1 MLPRFQ
7 LGRIAMFLV
16 LSISLSGLSAQ
27 TPLYVSHWDTNSDP
41 SLTSGSAGAVTTS
54 TVDTICS
61 QITMQVAD
69 TANAPLPAFSA
80 YIINPKDAMGND
92 IADLSGNM
100 RIYFRAKSRE
110 DVELSVLLRSGGGTS
125 AERTDRVAFVVPG
138 DTSNWSE
145 YEFEF
150 TPANLAGFDST
161 DLRDLW
167 FYLDRGT
174 SNFAGNEFVIDY
186 VSVGAAPDSATWST
200 CGTSNPPMPVEGPI
214 YTTHWSAAT
223 DSIFTGSA
231 AASLTQT
238 IDEVCSQ
245 LKLEVTDPTTTPLS
259 AFSPIIMVPRDSMG
273 NNIVDLSGKLSIHL
287 RARSKSEVS
296 LGLILRSGDGTSAFR
311 TDLQEQI
318 IPADTINWT
327 EVTFLVD
334 TSVLGGF
341 DSTDLRD
348 VWFFL
353 DRGTDNFAGN
363 EFYLDYL
370 SIGEA
375 PDPSANSSC
384 SFLPPVEFP
393 YVVHWADTADRVLSG
408 TGAVH
413 LTQTIETACS
423 QLAVSVIDPVGD
435 PLPAFRPLII
445 NPADQFGNDITDL
458 SGQMTFTVRIRSAG
472 ELLVGMLLRAGD
484 GTMPFRTETIEKTV
498 PGDLTKWTELQYTF
512 AGADYGGFDST
523 DLRDL
528 WLYFDRESP
537 NFNGNE
543 VYLDFVSIGARP
555 DTAQESDCVQ
565 SVGINDDLAI
575 SALNL
580 YPNPSAENQSVQ
592 VDFLSETVASY
603 RIEVYSM
610 MGNLVRKVET
620 GAVVGEQSV
629 TIDGNELPSGMY
641 MVQVTGANKKSSLP
655 WIIQ

>member
-1 MLPRFQ
+1 MLLAFS
-7 LGRIAMFLV
+7 LNGLIAQ
-16 LSISLSGLSAQ
+16 S
-27 TPLYVSHWDTNSDP
+27 PLYVSHWDTSTDP
-41 SLTSGSAGAVTTS
+41 ALTSGSAGAVS
-54 TVDTICS
+54 TATFDTICS
-61 QITMQVAD
+61 QVTIQVTD
-69 TANAPLPAFSA
+69 TAAAPLPAFSA
-80 YIINPKDAMGND
+80 YIINPRDSTGAD
-92 IADLSGNM
+92 VIDLSGNM
-100 RIYFRAKSRE
+100 SIHFRAKSRE
-110 DVELSVLLRSGGGTS
+110 AVELGILLRSGGGTS
-125 AERTDRVAFVVPG
+125 GERTDRVEFVVPG
-138 DTSNWSE
+138 DTANWSE
-145 YEFEF
+145 YVFGF
-150 TPANLAGFDST
+150 SASNLAGFDST
-161 DLRDLW
+161 DLRDIW

-174 SNFAGNEFVIDY
+174 DNFAGNEFVIDY
-186 VSVGAAPDSATWST
+186 VSIGAAPDSATWST
-200 CGTSNPPMPVEGPI
+200 CGASNPPILADGAL
-214 YTTHWSAAT
+214 YTVHWSAMT
-223 DSIFTGSA
+223 DSTFSGSS

-245 LKLEVTDPTTTPLS
+245 LTIEVTDPVTTPLS

-273 NNIVDLSGKLSIHL
+273 NNINDLSGKLSLHA
-287 RARSKSEVS
+287 RVRSKAEVS
-296 LGLILRSGDGTSAFR
+296 LGLILRSGDGTAAFR

-327 EVTFLVD
+327 DVTFSID
-334 TSVLGGF
+334 ASVLGGF

-348 VWFFL
+348 IWLFL

-393 YVVHWADTADRVLSG
+393 YVVHWADTSDRVLSG
-408 TGAVH
+408 TGAVQ
-413 LTQTIETACS
+413 LTQTIESSCS
-423 QLAVSVIDPVGD
+423 QLSVAVIDPVGD
-435 PLPAFRPLII
+435 PLAAFRPLII

-458 SGQMTFTVRIRSAG
+458 SGQMIFTVRIRSTE
-472 ELLVGMLLRAGD
+472 ELLLGMLLRAGD

-498 PGDLTKWTELQYTF
+498 PGDLTKWTELEYTF
-512 AGADYGGFDST
+512 TGADYGGFDST

-543 VYLDFVSIGARP
+543 VYLDFVSIGSRP
-555 DTAQESDCVQ
+555 DTAQDSDCVQ
-565 SVGINDDLAI
+565 SVGINDELSISGLA
-575 SALNL
+575 L
-580 YPNPSAENQSVQ
+580 YPNPSQENQSVQ
-592 VDFLSETVASY
+592 VDFLSETMAFY

-629 TIDGNELPSGMY
+629 TINGNELPSGMY
-641 MVQVTGANKKSSLP
+641 MIQVIGANKKASLP